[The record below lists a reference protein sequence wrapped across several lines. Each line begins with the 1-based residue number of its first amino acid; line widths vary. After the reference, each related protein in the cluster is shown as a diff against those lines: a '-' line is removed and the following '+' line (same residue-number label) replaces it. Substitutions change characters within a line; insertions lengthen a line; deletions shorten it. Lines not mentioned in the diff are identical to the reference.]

1 MTNNVAKITEIVDR
15 APQMGDH
22 RGSFHFS
29 IERAS
34 GAERYCEVSF
44 ETKEAAEE
52 ARQAALAMID
62 KAVDIT
68 RGLYPAG

>member
-1 MTNNVAKITEIVDR
+1 MTNKVAKITEIEYR
-15 APQMGDH
+15 LPLMGNH

-29 IERAS
+29 IEIAS

-44 ETKEAAEE
+44 ETKETAEQ

-62 KAVDIT
+62 KTVHI
-68 RGLYPAG
+68 GPG

>member
-1 MTNNVAKITEIVDR
+1 MANKIARITEIEYR
-15 APQMGDH
+15 LPQMGNH
-22 RGSFHFS
+22 HGSFHFS

-44 ETKEAAEE
+44 ETREAAEE
-52 ARQAALAMID
+52 ARHAALAMID
-62 KAVDIT
+62 KVVNIT